1 MGLSPYDKR
10 QYKESK
16 RRRRQALLQSETGY
30 IVPYKRSKKP
40 LMIIAI
46 ATTLAVA
53 VAAVFAV
60 LCFTQG
66 NSKDST
72 DEEIVTLTEA
82 QALRVVNRM
91 HPLKEDEEPPL
102 KAFQNVKVH
111 EAIYEELNGLCEA
124 AEKENCSLKVTQGF
138 VSFAEQNDLYNKNLS
153 LFQSD
158 KSYTPVRAQAA
169 AQRVVP
175 AAGCCEAQTGLL
187 VSFDVSNSHNKSFLE
202 RECIRYGFILR
213 YPEGKDEVTHINP
226 SESLY
231 RYVGK
236 ENAEKMRAFDMCL
249 EEYAEYRDV
258 Y

>member
-1 MGLSPYDKR
+1 M
-10 QYKESK
+10 
-16 RRRRQALLQSETGY
+16 
-30 IVPYKRSKKP
+30 
-40 LMIIAI
+40 
-46 ATTLAVA
+46 
-53 VAAVFAV
+53 
-60 LCFTQG
+60 
-66 NSKDST
+66 
-72 DEEIVTLTEA
+72 
-82 QALRVVNRM
+82 VN
-91 HPLKEDEEPPL
+91 
-102 KAFQNVKVH
+102 
-111 EAIYEELNGLCEA
+111 Y
-124 AEKENCSLKVTQGF
+124 VTQGEDREQ
-138 VSFAEQNDLYNKNLS
+138 VSLPVP
-153 LFQSD
+153 FQ
-158 KSYTPVRAQAA
+158 R
-169 AQRVVP
+169 